1 MFGYVRGGGVGI
13 TGTGLGFAF
22 HEDDQITFDCYVQK
36 ADSLISKRMQEIH
49 CYFKNKSKSKS
60 GLQLRMAM
68 TANG

>member
-36 ADSLISKRMQEIH
+36 ADSLISKQNAGNTLLLRIKASQ
-49 CYFKNKSKSKS
+49 KS
-60 GLQLRMAM
+60 GLWPEWQ
-68 TANG
+68 